1 MDVLLIEDDAVVSK
15 IVERT
20 LGVNGCSYTSRTNA
34 TEGEELARKK
44 HFDVII
50 LDLGL
55 PDKNGMEVCKSL
67 RSDGITTPILILSA
81 MSGVKTKVQGLE
93 IGADDYLTKP
103 FDVDELTARLNAL
116 NRRVTELDNDET
128 EKLLTCGN
136 LKINLLDRE
145 FLVGDNVVLLTNNEF
160 DLMVYLLKNSN
171 QVVTREE
178 IASEVWDI
186 HFDTQTNYI
195 NVYISYLR
203 KKISEHTNT
212 NYIQTIR
219 GKGFM
224 LECK

>member
-1 MDVLLIEDDAVVSK
+1 MDILLIEDDAVVSK

-20 LGVNGCSYTSRTNA
+20 LGVNGCSYTSRSNA
-34 TEGEELARKK
+34 TEGEELARSK

-67 RSDGITTPILILSA
+67 RADGITTPILILSA

-103 FDVDELTARLNAL
+103 FDVKELTARLNAL
-116 NRRVTELDNDET
+116 NRRHNELHNDET
-128 EKLLTCGN
+128 EQVINCDELKIKLLE
-136 LKINLLDRE
+136 RE
-145 FLVGDNVVLLTNNEF
+145 FFVNGKSVLLTNNEF
-160 DLMVYLLKNSN
+160 DLMIYLMKNAN
-171 QVVTREE
+171 RVVTREE

-203 KKISEHTNT
+203 KKIGEYTDK

-224 LECK
+224 LECT

>member
-20 LGVNGCSYTSRTNA
+20 LGVNGYSYTSRSNA

-44 HFDVII
+44 QFDVII

-67 RSDGITTPILILSA
+67 RADGITTPILILSA

-116 NRRVTELDNDET
+116 NRRHNELDNDET
-128 EKLLTCGN
+128 EQILHCAE
-136 LKINLLDRE
+136 LKINLLERE
-145 FLVGDNVVLLTNNEF
+145 FVVNRENVLLTNNEF
-160 DLMVYLLKNSN
+160 DLMIYLMKNAN
-171 QVVTREE
+171 RVVTRDE

-203 KKISEHTNT
+203 KKIAEHTDT

-224 LECK
+224 LECS

>member
-1 MDVLLIEDDAVVSK
+1 MDVLLIEDDAIVSK

>member
-116 NRRVTELDNDET
+116 NRRVTELDNDEK
-128 EKLLTCGN
+128 EKVLTCGN

-145 FLVGDNVVLLTNNEF
+145 FVVGDDVVLLTNNEF

-203 KKISEHTNT
+203 KKISEHTDT